1 MPVTEGSPARAVG
14 GLRPAYEVLA
24 GTDPHD
30 PRAVRESSD
39 GPCRAASA

>member
-1 MPVTEGSPARAVG
+1 MPVTDGSPARAAG

-30 PRAVRESSD
+30 PRAVRESRD
-39 GPCRAASA
+39 GPGRAAST